1 MRFAEENKY
10 HEIISCVQFLSRVHF
25 LEGIYTSE
33 DLLQQ
38 VGKTVQTIGKTKWEL
53 QSNGR
58 VTVTQTPP
66 LGLITALN
74 WSSFTDLFTLV
85 SLGAHDRQCYH
96 SCPRPQGNKWVHSHY

>member
-38 VGKTVQTIGKTKWEL
+38 VGKTVQTIGKTKWEV

-85 SLGAHDRQCYH
+85 SLGAHDRQFYH